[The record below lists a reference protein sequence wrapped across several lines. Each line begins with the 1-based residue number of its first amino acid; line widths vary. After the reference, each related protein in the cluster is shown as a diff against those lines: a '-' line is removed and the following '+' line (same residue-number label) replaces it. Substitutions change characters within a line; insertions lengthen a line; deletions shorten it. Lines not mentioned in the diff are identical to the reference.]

1 MRKRLIELVVLV
13 SLALGAGPVGAAIWQ
28 WSTTAGTNGAADPS
42 INWAEGMAPSSVND
56 SARAMMAALAA
67 WRNDISGVNTT
78 AGTAA
83 AYTLTTSEGVGTT
96 PANGQMIAFLA
107 HVGNSAAA
115 TLQVDGGTA
124 FPIWLN
130 GSAVGAA
137 SMVTGAPYRVAFN
150 VANSAWLLEA
160 GPSNP
165 YNTALGAIMWS
176 TVATAPNSNFVPPYG
191 QCISTTTY
199 ATYWVAM
206 GSPASGACPGGQ
218 FAILDMRG
226 RAPVALDTLPG
237 SSAAGRLTS
246 SGTGC
251 GTAMT
256 SVGAV
261 CVNGVEGAAVTLA
274 QAPTGISSSGTIT
287 VTVPSGNSV
296 PANSQAGANYN
307 VGSLAGGVNT
317 FPVNTNGSAW
327 TYILTMTGT
336 GQTMTSTNTGGA
348 VRPQVM
354 PTIGLIP
361 YLRIL

>member
-1 MRKRLIELVVLV
+1 MRKRLIELVVLLMV
-13 SLALGAGPVGAAIWQ
+13 AMGAGPVGAAIWQ
-28 WSTTAGTNGAADPS
+28 WSLTAASNGTADPS
-42 INWAEGMAPSSVND
+42 INFAEGQAPSSVND
-56 SARAMMAALAA
+56 SARALMAVVAA

-124 FPIWLN
+124 FPVWLN

-137 SMVTGAPYRVAFN
+137 SMVAGAPYRVAFN

-160 GPSNP
+160 GPANP
-165 YNTALGAIMWS
+165 YNTALGGIMWS

-206 GSPASGACPGGQ
+206 GSPASGACAGGQ

-237 SSAAGRLTS
+237 STAANRMTS

-256 SVGAV
+256 TVGAV
-261 CVNGVEGAAVTLA
+261 CANASQTTSIGQTNLPNVTLSV
-274 QAPTGISSSGTIT
+274 TGSTNVTARFNQISSS
-287 VTVPSGNSV
+287 
-296 PANSQAGANYN
+296 AGATVVLDNLQ
-307 VGSLAGGVNT
+307 LAGGGGTQTQAYALNSGVT
-317 FPVNTNGSAW
+317 SALGSGTN
-327 TYILTMTGT
+327 LP
-336 GQTMTSTNTGGA
+336 
-348 VRPQVM
+348 RVM
-354 PTIGLIP
+354 DVIGLIP